1 MAWGIFKNLFQRIKV
16 VATKLEVFLQNNEWW
31 IASYIFEWNGN
42 RSNNSL
48 FFYLKNLNNSLE
60 RKIVS
65 KEDADYCKTKI
76 EPWHS
81 LLANKLTLNNCKI
94 NIYSRAHDLSYILQ
108 PYLHPIPYKTIIF
121 FNKLFITTWRKFWK

>member
-1 MAWGIFKNLFQRIKV
+1 M
-16 VATKLEVFLQNNEWW
+16 
-31 IASYIFEWNGN
+31 NGN

-76 EPWHS
+76 EP
-81 LLANKLTLNNCKI
+81 
-94 NIYSRAHDLSYILQ
+94 
-108 PYLHPIPYKTIIF
+108 
-121 FNKLFITTWRKFWK
+121 